1 MDFEWSG
8 TVPRLPI
15 SPPRAARALNKIEVI
30 VNAMSRKREE
40 PAWMGR
46 SNLRALRKRREQGAA
61 AAAAAAN
68 NTTASRG
75 RSKSRRKASGRS
87 SSRRK
92 GTTTRKPRNIGQL
105 F

>member
-8 TVPRLPI
+8 TVPRLPK

-30 VNAMSRKREE
+30 VNAMNRKREE

-46 SNLRALRKRREQGAA
+46 SDLRALRERRAKGAEAA
-61 AAAAAAN
+61 AASAHS
-68 NTTASRG
+68 ASGRRG
-75 RSKSRRKASGRS
+75 RSASRKGRS
-87 SSRRK
+87 SSRRRRNA
-92 GTTTRKPRNIGQL
+92 TRKPRRIGQL